1 MFDSLLDKARAGDK
15 ASKEEIINRLQP
27 LIISSIRRYYNK
39 PKEYEDLIQ
48 DGNLII
54 LECIEDYEPSKGVHF
69 LGYVKTMLRYLYL
82 DKHKTKIHHSLN
94 EVVGDGE
101 VELMDLL
108 VSEDKEAL
116 DLILDE
122 EDNKYLLEAL
132 DRLTDRQREVTI
144 LYYFENM
151 KIEDIAS
158 RLGVT
163 YRTVVNT
170 KTRALEKMALLLKNK
185 V

>member
-122 EDNKYLLEAL
+122 EDNKIKYRKKHKTTHLYKNVGGGFCLANQNKKAKLLS
-132 DRLTDRQREVTI
+132 I
-144 LYYFENM
+144 
-151 KIEDIAS
+151 KIII
-158 RLGVT
+158 
-163 YRTVVNT
+163 
-170 KTRALEKMALLLKNK
+170 
-185 V
+185 